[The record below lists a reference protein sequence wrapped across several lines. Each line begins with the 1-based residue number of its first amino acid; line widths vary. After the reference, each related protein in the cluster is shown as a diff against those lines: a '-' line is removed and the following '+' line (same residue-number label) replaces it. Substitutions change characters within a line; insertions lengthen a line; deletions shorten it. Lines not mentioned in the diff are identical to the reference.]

1 MKTASQ
7 GQFIFDLAH
16 KVSFAPED
24 FLVASGNN
32 QAVAWLERWPQ
43 WPGSGLILYGPEGAG
58 KSHLAS
64 IWQRRSQ
71 AHLLTSTEIMDDQ
84 GLMAKIKPAT
94 SYLIENAEQI
104 KGTQG
109 ERMLLHFY
117 NWVVEHRGSMV
128 MTARVPVSSWPLS
141 LPDLTSRLK
150 ALSQVNIAP
159 PDDEMLGIV
168 LMKLFSD
175 RQLRVNEE
183 VLTYILPRIERTPR
197 AAAQVVDALDRASL
211 QIGRRITVPLAR
223 EILTEILKD

>member
-1 MKTASQ
+1 MKPASQ

-24 FLVASGNN
+24 FLVVPGNN
-32 QAVAWLERWPQ
+32 QAVAWFERWPQ

-71 AHLLTSTEIMDDQ
+71 ARLLTPAEIMGDL
-84 GLMAKIKPAT
+84 GLMTKIKPAT

-104 KGTQG
+104 EGMQG

-117 NWVVEHRGSMV
+117 NWVVEHRGCMV
-128 MTARVPVSSWPLS
+128 MTARAPVSGWSLS

-150 ALSQVNIAP
+150 ALPQVAIAP
-159 PDDEMLGIV
+159 PDDEMLGLV

-175 RQLRVNEE
+175 RQLRVSEE
-183 VLTYILPRIERTPR
+183 VLNYILPRIERTPR

-211 QIGRRITVPLAR
+211 QISRRITIPLAR
-223 EILTEILKD
+223 EILAEILKD

>member
-1 MKTASQ
+1 MKSDSQ

-24 FLVASGNN
+24 FLVVPGNT
-32 QAVAWLERWPQ
+32 QAVAWFERWPQ
-43 WPGSGLILYGPEGAG
+43 WPGSGLILCGPEGAG

-71 AHLLTSTEIMDDQ
+71 ARLLTPTEITSDP
-84 GLMAKIKPAT
+84 GLVAKIKPAT
-94 SYLIENAEQI
+94 SYLIENIEQI
-104 KGTQG
+104 KGAQG
-109 ERMLLHFY
+109 ERLFLHFY

-128 MTARVPVSSWPLS
+128 MTARVSVSDWALS

-150 ALSQVNIAP
+150 ALPQVTIAP
-159 PDDEMLGIV
+159 PDDDMLGLV

-183 VLTYILPRIERTPR
+183 VLNYILPRIERTPR

-211 QIGRRITVPLAR
+211 QIGRRITVPLVR
-223 EILTEILKD
+223 ETLTKVIKD

>member
-1 MKTASQ
+1 MKPASQ

-24 FLVASGNN
+24 FLVVSGNS

-71 AHLLTSTEIMDDQ
+71 ARLLTPTDIMGDR
-84 GLMAKIKPAT
+84 GLMTKIKPAT
-94 SYLIENAEQI
+94 SYLVENAEQI
-104 KGTQG
+104 EGTQG

-128 MTARVPVSSWPLS
+128 MTAREPVAAWPLS
-141 LPDLTSRLK
+141 LADLTSRLK
-150 ALSQVNIAP
+150 ALPQVTIAP
-159 PDDEMLGIV
+159 PDDEMLGLV

-183 VLTYILPRIERTPR
+183 ILNYILPRIERTPR

-211 QIGRRITVPLAR
+211 QIGRRITVPLVR
-223 EILTEILKD
+223 EILAKILKD

>member
-1 MKTASQ
+1 MKPTQ
-7 GQFIFDLAH
+7 GQFIFDLTH

-24 FLVASGNN
+24 FLVVPGNN

-43 WPGSGLILYGPEGAG
+43 WPGSGLILCGPEGAG

-71 AHLLTSTEIMDDQ
+71 ARLLTPTEIMDDPD
-84 GLMAKIKPAT
+84 LVTKIKPAT

-104 KGTQG
+104 KGAQG
-109 ERMLLHFY
+109 ERIFLHFY
-117 NWVVEHRGSMV
+117 NWVVEHRGSIV
-128 MTARVPVSSWPLS
+128 MTARVPVSEWPLI

-150 ALSQVNIAP
+150 ALPQASIAP
-159 PDDEMLGIV
+159 PDDEMLGLV

-183 VLTYILPRIERTPR
+183 VLNYILPRIERTPR
-197 AAAQVVDALDRASL
+197 AAAQVVAALDRASL
-211 QIGRRITVPLAR
+211 QIGRRITVPLVR
-223 EILTEILKD
+223 ETLAKELKN